1 MLTSTNNSF
10 SLTTSSIGAGPFT
23 FPIAIHSA
31 DDLKVYVNGA
41 LVPASGGSNPHTIII
56 AANKQSAEITFS
68 SNLASDTVLK
78 FIRSVSYK
86 QETNLSNNSLFDAES
101 LETSLD
107 NIVMQVQQ
115 IGNVV
120 TSTSESRTLGFDS
133 GIDDWHDTSAT
144 ATTITASKANRSNKA
159 LAFDANG
166 DITVS
171 SDDIGSTIDWQLEA
185 EEWASLASGNVYSYS
200 GGSRDAD
207 QGSISA
213 KAQATAAAASAS
225 SAATDLAAFQ
235 TLYRGSSGSTP
246 SNPADGHLWFDTN
259 SNVMKVYNSTSS
271 AWEQLTPTST
281 NQTNINLVAA
291 DAVDIGK
298 VAAKDVQIGQLAVLG
313 TAGADISTV
322 AAIGNNGADVSTVA
336 AITAG
341 DVSKVAN
348 VDGEVEDVAAID
360 TEITTLINGTD
371 GTTGTGGTT
380 KNIALV
386 NSVHGKIT
394 EVGNLGTSTV
404 VGYMTALNATNVIS
418 HMAALNATNVI
429 TNIGLV
435 AAIDDKVTD
444 VAAIDD
450 KVEDVA
456 AIDGEVVTVAGL
468 NTEIAAL
475 GASAVVTYI
484 TNLNASGVITNMAA
498 LNASGVIADI
508 GTVAGMDGE
517 VNSFANRYRVANS
530 APQSS
535 LDQGDL
541 YFNTF
546 ENALYTYGTEWQL
559 AAPSASDQANINIVA
574 GELTYEEDL
583 GLITAT
589 PTTSSGNDIDTVAG
603 LNTEIGLL
611 AAKVTEMGRLG
622 TAEIAGASTGA
633 LARLG
638 TAAVVEDIGYL
649 GTQANVLA
657 MGELGTSTVV
667 GHIAALN
674 GSGVITNIGTVATSI
689 ADVNRYATEYII
701 SSSEPSSPTPTEG
714 DLWYDSINNVL
725 KYHNGTSFA
734 SISAELHNEVA
745 QDTTPTLGGNLDADD
760 NDITN
765 MGNIDGTNLNIDFG
779 SI

>member
-1 MLTSTNNSF
+1 MLTSTSNS
-10 SLTTSSIGAGPFT
+10 SSITTSSVSPGPFT

-41 LVPASGGSNPHTIII
+41 LVPSSGGSNPHTTII
-56 AANKQSAEITFS
+56 AADKQSATVTFAS
-68 SNLASDTVLK
+68 DLASGVVLK
-78 FIRSVSYK
+78 FIRTVSYK
-86 QETNLSNNSLFDAES
+86 QETNLANNSLLDAES

-107 NIVMQVQQ
+107 NIVMQTQQ
-115 IGNVV
+115 IGNLV
-120 TSTSESRTLGFDS
+120 TSTTESRTFGFDG
-133 GIDDWHDTSAT
+133 GIEDWNSTAAD
-144 ATTITASKANRSNKA
+144 ATTLNASKANRSNKA

-171 SDDIGSTIDWQLEA
+171 SDDIASTIDWQLEA
-185 EEWASLASGNVYSYS
+185 KEWASLASGNVYDYS
-200 GGSRDAD
+200 GGTRDSD
-207 QGSISA
+207 QGAISA

-341 DVSKVAN
+341 DISKVAN

-360 TEITTLINGTD
+360 TEIDTIVNKYD
-371 GTTGTGGTT
+371 GGTSGSGST
-380 KNIALV
+380 KNLALI
-386 NSVHGKIT
+386 NSVHGKIS

-404 VGYMTALNATNVIS
+404 VGHMTALNGTNVIS

-429 TNIGLV
+429 ANIGLV

-450 KVEDVA
+450 KVT
-456 AIDGEVVTVAGL
+456 TVAGL
-468 NTEIAAL
+468 GTNGAHVTTVAGKATEIGNLGTSTAVAHMTAL
-475 GASAVVTYI
+475 NGT
-484 TNLNASGVITNMAA
+484 GVISDMAA
-498 LNASGVIADI
+498 LNGSGVIADI
-508 GTVAGMDGE
+508 QVVADAVAD
-517 VNSFANRYRVANS
+517 VNTFANRYRVAGS

-541 YFNTF
+541 YFNTQ
-546 ENALYTYGTEWQL
+546 NNTLYTYGTAWQT
-559 AAPSASDQANINIVA
+559 ASPNATDQANINIVA
-574 GELTYEEDL
+574 GQLTYEEDL
-583 GLITAT
+583 GSIADAA
-589 PTTSSGNDIDTVAG
+589 TTSSGNDISDVAA
-603 LNTEIGLL
+603 LESEITAL
-611 AAKVTEMGRLG
+611 AGKEAEIGRLG
-622 TAEIAGASTGA
+622 TV
-633 LARLG
+633 
-638 TAAVVEDIGYL
+638 AAVGYL
-649 GTQANVLA
+649 GYLGNNATVEDMGHLGTGPNVLA
-657 MGELGTSTVV
+657 MGELGTSTNVNNM
-667 GHIAALN
+667 AALT
-674 GSGVITNIGTVATSI
+674 GSGVVANIATVATDI
-689 ADVNRYATEYII
+689 GDVNRYAEEYTI
-701 SSSEPSSPTPTEG
+701 SNTEPSSPSEG
-714 DLWYDSINNVL
+714 DLWYDEITNVL
-725 KYHNGTSFA
+725 KFHNGTSFA
-734 SISAELHNEVA
+734 NISAEIHNEVA
-745 QDTTPTLGGNLDADD
+745 QDTTPTLGGDLDADS

-765 MGNIDGTNLNIDFG
+765 VGEISGTNLNIDFG
-779 SI
+779 TL